1 MKTMYET
8 GKLVQVTA
16 AMEHYNVHIL
26 GISKSRWTGSDR
38 YRTNTGE
45 MIEMTTNTIRETLSS

>member
-1 MKTMYET
+1 MRIMYET

-16 AMEHYNVHIL
+16 EMRHYYLHIL

-45 MIEMTTNTIRETLSS
+45 MVEMTTNTTRKSPSS